1 MYGIDSWDLSQEEIR
16 EYREQIGYYNELLE
30 SEFSLGNLLRL
41 KGFKEVNEEDYQ
53 NWLNDGDFQERLQ
66 RWKRSR
72 NKIESSVSS
81 LFEKVR
87 SIIADQIGV
96 DASRI
101 TLKTEFVRD
110 LGVDSLDVVELVMA
124 LEEEFD
130 IEIPDEQAEK
140 IVNVGD
146 VVRYIENNT

>member
-1 MYGIDSWDLSQEEIR
+1 MIAISRKDFSDGSDQ
-16 EYREQIGYYNELLE
+16 GYN
-30 SEFSLGNLLRL
+30 
-41 KGFKEVNEEDYQ
+41 
-53 NWLNDGDFQERLQ
+53 
-66 RWKRSR
+66 
-72 NKIESSVSS
+72 IEGSVSA

-87 SIIADQIGV
+87 SIIADQLGV
-96 DASRI
+96 DASSI

-124 LEEEFD
+124 LEEKFG
-130 IEIPDEQAEK
+130 IEIPDEQVEK

>member
-16 EYREQIGYYNELLE
+16 EYREQIEYYNELLE
-30 SEFSLGNLLRL
+30 SEFSLENLLRL
-41 KGFKEVNEEDYQ
+41 KGFKEANGEYYQ
-53 NWLNDGDFQERLQ
+53 KWLNDSDLQERLQ

-72 NKIESSVSS
+72 NNIEGSVSA

-87 SIIADQIGV
+87 SIIADQLGV
-96 DASRI
+96 NASSI
-101 TLKTEFVRD
+101 TLKTEFVKD
-110 LGVDSLDVVELVMA
+110 LNADSLDVVELVMA
-124 LEEEFD
+124 LEEKFD
-130 IEIPDEQAEK
+130 IKIPDEQAEK